1 MSATHAECSPKGLCG
16 QLMACRKRA
25 DPADFCWALVF
36 RERLLF
42 QGCGPAK
49 SSKQRVISP
58 SLTATP
64 SRLP

>member
-1 MSATHAECSPKGLCG
+1 MSATHAECSAKGLCG
-16 QLMACRKRA
+16 QLMACKSA
-25 DPADFCWALVF
+25 DPADFCCALVF

-49 SSKQRVISP
+49 SSKQKVISP